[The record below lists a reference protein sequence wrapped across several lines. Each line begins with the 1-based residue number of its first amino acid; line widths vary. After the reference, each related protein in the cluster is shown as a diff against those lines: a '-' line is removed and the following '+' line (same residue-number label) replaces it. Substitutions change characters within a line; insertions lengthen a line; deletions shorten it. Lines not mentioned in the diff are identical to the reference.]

1 MLVKFVTHKQDHW
14 DELLDTCVF
23 AYNTSV
29 HESTRFSPFEIMFG
43 RKATLPIDLNI
54 AKQDGK
60 EKLRKH
66 LETGGELS
74 ASAVE
79 KLANHRQ
86 GIIEEAKANI
96 KLAQAKQKEVYD
108 RKHAHPDAFKVGS
121 QVLKKD
127 FLRKKR
133 ANGKMDTRYLG
144 PYVITKKLGKG
155 LYALELVADPT
166 QTVSR
171 VHGAHLKPYHVPP
184 PIEHDNTSSSS
195 HPPTEHDST
204 SSSSHPRAHPSSSSS
219 FQNEDS
225 IPPLPP
231 PMSPLSSLKHHCRSP
246 PCNTTR
252 TILPAPSDVSTE
264 KNMSPLADVPKPLY
278 TSSPIPGKGTKPHSS
293 EKENHAARDLMF
305 QFRQSKVKQASN
317 PEVIDVEGYG
327 QRKAT
332 RCRPVHRK
340 KQPWINNGVIT
351 LSTADRK
358 IIGCPTGWLS
368 DDIINAAQT
377 TPHEQFGIPGFQG
390 TEIGQY
396 CGFNVEP
403 DEFIQILH
411 TGKDHWVTIS
421 TIGTKHPEVVVY
433 DSMYSTA
440 PNELQQQIAA
450 LLHTEEKT
458 ITLKFAKV
466 SMQTNG
472 SDCGV
477 YAIAFAT
484 ALCLGKSPQKLIF
497 DESRMRPQLI
507 KCLADGSFTMFP
519 VRQTR
524 RQAAMKATKH
534 IAVHCTCR
542 MPNVPGIEMIECSS
556 CKNWFHVYCASPS
569 HSVLNCTDLSWYC
582 NFCQVHMHMSN

>member
-195 HPPTEHDST
+195 IHQPNTT
-204 SSSSHPRAHPSSSSS
+204 AHPVVRIHRPNTTALPVVRIHRPNTTAHPVVRIHVHILLQVPVSRMKTAYHHCHH
-219 FQNEDS
+219 QCHHLARLNTTVDLLHAT
-225 IPPLPP
+225 PPE
-231 PMSPLSSLKHHCRSP
+231 LSSLHLQMCPQR
-246 PCNTTR
+246 R
-252 TILPAPSDVSTE
+252 TCPLWQMFPSLSTLAPQY
-264 KNMSPLADVPKPLY
+264 L
-278 TSSPIPGKGTKPHSS
+278 
-293 EKENHAARDLMF
+293 EKELN
-305 QFRQSKVKQASN
+305 
-317 PEVIDVEGYG
+317 
-327 QRKAT
+327 
-332 RCRPVHRK
+332 
-340 KQPWINNGVIT
+340 
-351 LSTADRK
+351 
-358 IIGCPTGWLS
+358 
-368 DDIINAAQT
+368 
-377 TPHEQFGIPGFQG
+377 
-390 TEIGQY
+390 
-396 CGFNVEP
+396 
-403 DEFIQILH
+403 
-411 TGKDHWVTIS
+411 
-421 TIGTKHPEVVVY
+421 
-433 DSMYSTA
+433 
-440 PNELQQQIAA
+440 
-450 LLHTEEKT
+450 
-458 ITLKFAKV
+458 
-466 SMQTNG
+466 
-472 SDCGV
+472 
-477 YAIAFAT
+477 
-484 ALCLGKSPQKLIF
+484 LI
-497 DESRMRPQLI
+497 
-507 KCLADGSFTMFP
+507 P
-519 VRQTR
+519 VRRKT
-524 RQAAMKATKH
+524 MLHVTS
-534 IAVHCTCR
+534 
-542 MPNVPGIEMIECSS
+542 CSS
-556 CKNWFHVYCASPS
+556 SDRARSSRRLTQKS
-569 HSVLNCTDLSWYC
+569 LT
-582 NFCQVHMHMSN
+582 